1 MSFGEKVAE
10 QRKKLGKSQKELA
23 QKVEISPQYLN
34 DIEHGKRSPDSDVL
48 IEKLAKALDLDASV
62 LYYLARRLAPEDL
75 KKGVSDEKVVAAY
88 QAFRKKI
95 TT

>member
-10 QRKKLGKSQKELA
+10 QRKKLGLSQKELA
-23 QKVEISPQYLN
+23 QKVGISPQYLN
-34 DIEHGKRSPDSDVL
+34 DIEHGKRNPDSDAL
-48 IEKLAKALDLDASV
+48 IEKLAKALQLDNAV
-62 LYYLARRLAPEDL
+62 LYYLARKLPPEDV

-95 TT
+95 NP